1 MQPELLRPRHKH
13 RAQVGERLG
22 ARVARLER
30 GTHCTAVRS
39 AYALLE
45 ELRDREVEEPQAD
58 ARDHHSAHEGQQLHL
73 VRVRATTTLGLGLG
87 LGLEFGF
94 GFGLGFVLVLG
105 FGSG

>member
-1 MQPELLRPRHKH
+1 M
-13 RAQVGERLG
+13 G

-73 VRVRATTTLGLGLG
+73 PAARAAREDKGGDTGDEGAQLQQHARTARARRAQPPAHLVRVR
-87 LGLEFGF
+87 
-94 GFGLGFVLVLG
+94 VRVRVRV
-105 FGSG
+105 

>member
-1 MQPELLRPRHKH
+1 MGLES
-13 RAQVGERLG
+13 LG

-73 VRVRATTTLGLGLG
+73 VRVRARARARVG
-87 LGLEFGF
+87 
-94 GFGLGFVLVLG
+94 VRVRAAAPPA
-105 FGSG
+105 SGQSRPRR